1 MFACAPAIA
10 PYPELLESPTGM
22 SACYTWRDAAHASYN
37 SKTCS
42 CTAASYMWQLHMC
55 ILFNQEMITGHWA
68 LVLRMSI
75 LSGCRMLSPVTGT
88 SRPRWSMSNGH
99 RTDVGTSGHVS
110 DLPEGRSIC
119 AYKPSGQPQ
128 IAACKTP
135 NTHSHPTA
143 LFNQYLILFA
153 S

>member
-1 MFACAPAIA
+1 
-10 PYPELLESPTGM
+10 
-22 SACYTWRDAAHASYN
+22 
-37 SKTCS
+37 
-42 CTAASYMWQLHMC
+42 MWQLHMC

-99 RTDVGTSGHVS
+99 RTDVGTSGHVT

-143 LFNQYLILFA
+143 LFNQYLILYRILGRRCTIA
-153 S
+153 SDIHICHRNCNAGPQNHRYLLWLLVWLPL